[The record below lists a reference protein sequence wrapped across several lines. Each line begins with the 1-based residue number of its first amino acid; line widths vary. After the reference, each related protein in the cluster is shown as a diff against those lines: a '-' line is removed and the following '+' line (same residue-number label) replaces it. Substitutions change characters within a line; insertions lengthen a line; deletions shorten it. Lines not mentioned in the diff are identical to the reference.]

1 MDDGELLFV
10 PINPPIQS
18 EFLEI
23 DSENDFN
30 NTEIKI
36 EEKIN
41 TCFKYFN
48 EAIKYQHKLEYDGA
62 ISLYSKILNSK
73 DLFDL
78 KKEIKR
84 FAEKTVF
91 AIKNNYETNEE
102 QSSENE
108 IETDSEENDFY
119 IEFDQNE
126 ILGVY
131 KLLNLA
137 NKGLGQSYLATLS
150 MIHKIIA
157 EKLYTPSE
165 RDNGCITITKEMI
178 EMNVRPYKIVKIP
191 MWLELQKIIEHV
203 NEENTTIFCFK
214 KESSI
219 KEQTQEPRNRDAM
232 DIDQT
237 MNKLNLDII
246 INDAFN
252 SFESS
257 LLYDQNDTES
267 WYSAG
272 CCALSLEKFPES
284 INMFLGGLTS
294 SLYSFGRYNTRTRY
308 NDGSACIYLN
318 NRKSILF
325 GNIIQAIKNLLTKT
339 DSSLSESNNQNVTIS
354 QIHQI
359 IREALDRE
367 RIRKHSD
374 IELVRTCSGLSPL
387 GWRCLEGLFYAYLMQ
402 GNYETMHKV
411 AVLGRSVNRVFMA
424 EEETILEANLNLNIN
439 IKEYLDKL
447 SWKAGSESEFL
458 HYEKKEILEIPNIT
472 DNVFHESESNTSLD
486 YIENNKTAFF
496 KNIILKSYAKNKNMG
511 FIESYISLNSENII
525 NELGNKLINYIDVL
539 HENPK
544 EGKAKDIFKLLT
556 SKINIKLD
564 YNSLMDIDTV
574 KNKSKKTKF
583 LNEKPIDVIDVDN
596 DPILPNKSFNYPSNG
611 KTNQKNSGTVSMS
624 RNNNFIGTINN
635 NSAPNFNQSNI
646 SHNRDALNS
655 NSRALGKSASDV
667 GEKRAEVIVTHVLNQ
682 NPATGLNT
690 LTKHIHGSK
699 RKSESSDSEQKQFKR
714 RTSSRVR
721 RIAKTN
727 DTIDVQ
733 SKSENNTN
741 LGSDS
746 DSFDFTRLGIPKFPT
761 RSSLEIFEDLFTN
774 KNVGINNEHKN
785 NLDNHSAN
793 KTSEKDSAQFLQR
806 NNALSLHE
814 AGTDSN
820 EITTNVDSLSH
831 TEIHKTKP
839 PINQSIKINKESS
852 NLSPENV
859 KLAKHLEKA
868 SKSLDMLKIEYFHE
882 TPNEKNSLP
891 DNIFTAESGRVIWE
905 LASKLYKSKNVEPF
919 TRNKKLFQTPKKNKN
934 DETDGNV
941 SHFTRYYLDDLAK
954 ERKSEKRFSKLKSKS
969 SKADDKKLEQKF
981 VNEISES
988 NEGVYDVMI
997 KLLFF
1002 LVDNPNNNED
1012 GGSHPDSTSTS
1023 QQILEQ
1029 DFGTG
1034 KFSQFNQ
1041 SALNLICCGGGV
1053 LVDILEQKIHQYAI
1067 EFVSPDLS
1075 DYSSNCK
1082 INQNQNKYSYK
1093 VDYLLD
1099 IVVLSLFI
1107 TEKLSFQIENLIQRL
1122 MYMPSKNVIMIDIEQ
1137 EHPVSESSNLSPE
1150 NVKLAKHLEKA
1161 SKSLDMLKIEYFHE
1175 TPNEK
1180 NSLPDNIFTAES
1192 GRVIW
1197 ELASKLY
1204 KSKNVE
1210 PFTRNKK
1217 LFQTPKKNKNDETD
1231 GNVSHFTRY
1240 YLDDLAKERKSE
1252 KRFSKLKSKSS
1263 KADDKKLEQKF
1274 VNEISESNE
1283 GVYDVMIKLLFFL
1296 VDNPN
1301 NNEDGGSHPDSTS
1314 TSQQILEQ
1322 DFGTGKF
1329 SQFNQSALNL
1339 ICCGGG
1345 VLVDI
1350 LEQKIHQY
1358 AIEFVS
1364 PDLSDY
1370 SSNCKINQNQNKY
1383 SYKVDYLL
1391 DIVVLSL
1398 FITEKLSFQ
1407 IENLIQ
1413 RLMYMPSKNVIMI
1426 DIEQEHPVS
1435 VIEEEKEKISQKLIE
1450 LNELF
1455 DSWYSLYDKLRTQIR
1470 TVIVVPELKSKSDY
1484 LRHLKTFLEFA
1495 EISYCWNKTDNDP
1508 SIFVLYSKDSS
1519 LSSRFSKMYNTSN
1532 LLSKFAF
1539 SKNETSTNNKVDQE
1553 FVNISKLHEFVD
1565 ERIDHCEWL
1574 GQVDIAQNS
1583 IAQNDSYKTIQI
1595 LESILIQKIVMP
1607 LKSCLYGSGKLPKK
1621 TSSGV
1626 FIVASEILDT
1636 LAESYY
1642 QTLNTKSTF
1651 IILLLKL
1658 SILVDQFSNL
1668 FKKSYIIDKQEQ
1680 SKGTMKLFL
1689 EISKLLEL
1697 VHCLPKSPD
1706 SLQTGNNE
1714 LEINYLFEDEN
1725 VSPLKPLSI
1734 YLGYPLVHHKAD
1746 DSQKAEF
1753 SKIVTDYIYY
1763 HLGTNLSK
1771 LALIMASCMP
1781 VYEKNNIHK
1790 FTQSTKTSAN
1800 SSYTKLTNQNKD
1812 SNKISSEETSE
1823 QSGLSPTDNRHDGI
1837 ISNLV
1842 NVIDNHLL
1850 KIPFFKEDIKNCYN
1864 WEILL
1869 SESIPK
1875 DWIKTITLG
1884 IRLSAVILERTI
1896 GINNQESLSSFTNY
1910 LESVHSLMG
1919 IFGLCTYKTCA
1930 SSSNYFKT
1938 PAGLSFSTRFETA
1951 RRGFCDYSLSSSRRI
1966 ALACLDELET
1976 EENQIGDANTENHN
1990 SSLTSLEETPRK
2002 DQQETESNLKYN
2014 VCNSQIG
2021 NNNVLDNDS
2030 NKRPRSKSSE
2040 AISLIEHTL
2049 GVFSQAVFCLYD
2061 VTIDLEYNGWWIPDN
2076 HIRSIGIISHF
2087 IESYYLANKELGEN
2101 SEFLQTLDGEEIDG
2115 K

>member
-294 SLYSFGRYNTRTRY
+294 SLYSFGQYNTRTRY

-496 KNIILKSYAKNKNMG
+496 KNIILKSHAKNKNMG

-682 NPATGLNT
+682 NPASGLNT
-690 LTKHIHGSK
+690 LTKHTHGSK

-1075 DYSSNCK
+1075 DYSSNRK

-1122 MYMPSKNVIMIDIEQ
+1122 MYMPSKNVII
-1137 EHPVSESSNLSPE
+1137 
-1150 NVKLAKHLEKA
+1150 
-1161 SKSLDMLKIEYFHE
+1161 
-1175 TPNEK
+1175 
-1180 NSLPDNIFTAES
+1180 
-1192 GRVIW
+1192 
-1197 ELASKLY
+1197 
-1204 KSKNVE
+1204 
-1210 PFTRNKK
+1210 
-1217 LFQTPKKNKNDETD
+1217 
-1231 GNVSHFTRY
+1231 
-1240 YLDDLAKERKSE
+1240 
-1252 KRFSKLKSKSS
+1252 
-1263 KADDKKLEQKF
+1263 
-1274 VNEISESNE
+1274 
-1283 GVYDVMIKLLFFL
+1283 
-1296 VDNPN
+1296 
-1301 NNEDGGSHPDSTS
+1301 
-1314 TSQQILEQ
+1314 
-1322 DFGTGKF
+1322 
-1329 SQFNQSALNL
+1329 
-1339 ICCGGG
+1339 
-1345 VLVDI
+1345 
-1350 LEQKIHQY
+1350 
-1358 AIEFVS
+1358 
-1364 PDLSDY
+1364 
-1370 SSNCKINQNQNKY
+1370 
-1383 SYKVDYLL
+1383 
-1391 DIVVLSL
+1391 
-1398 FITEKLSFQ
+1398 
-1407 IENLIQ
+1407 
-1413 RLMYMPSKNVIMI
+1413 I

-1455 DSWYSLYDKLRTQIR
+1455 DSWYSLYVKLRTQIR
-1470 TVIVVPELKSKSDY
+1470 TIIVVPELKSKSDY

-1495 EISYCWNKTDNDP
+1495 EISYCWNKYRVWSCRSSFTNSRKYLLQSDNDP

-1553 FVNISKLHEFVD
+1553 FVNISKLYEFVD

-1746 DSQKAEF
+1746 DLQKAEF

-1771 LALIMASCMP
+1771 LVLIMASCMP

-1790 FTQSTKTSAN
+1790 FTQSTKTSAH

-1812 SNKISSEETSE
+1812 SNKIPSEETSE

-1842 NVIDNHLL
+1842 NVIDNHFL

-1976 EENQIGDANTENHN
+1976 DENQIGDANTENHN